1 MGGVFPFCTSTL
13 SLARECTL
21 AEQRKGACGQVSG
34 RSRTMV
40 GLRSPGRA
48 ACGLQWPQGG
58 ARCCVKPF
66 CPDTLQTAFPS
77 RLCVASWIRPSV
89 CQAAARGEQ
98 WLGSPGKGSALS
110 RQVTDCGCNP
120 SPAEP
125 AASGSCQLS
134 ALGAEAG
141 TLAPAVP
148 LASAGQLC
156 QAQQTNLLASSCK
169 SRPYPLLI
177 LAALCPPSRPL
188 PWPTCPELGPLATGS
203 ALPDPLRPF

>member
-1 MGGVFPFCTSTL
+1 MHQHAQPGSGVHT
-13 SLARECTL
+13 
-21 AEQRKGACGQVSG
+21 
-34 RSRTMV
+34 
-40 GLRSPGRA
+40 GRA
-48 ACGLQWPQGG
+48 AQEWPGQWAEPHHGGSAVARQGG

-66 CPDTLQTAFPS
+66 CPDTLQAAFPS
-77 RLCVASWIRPSV
+77 RLCVALWIRPSV

-110 RQVTDCGCNP
+110 SQVTDCGCNP

-188 PWPTCPELGPLATGS
+188 PWPTCPELGPRYRKCLT
-203 ALPDPLRPF
+203 